1 MRQPFRLYAL
11 QRRENKAGVHDALPQ
26 TFLLAGGQLHLR
38 TRGAA
43 WRKELPYLRAAR
55 RRFAACAVRPERMD
69 VPAGKPLAFALHA
82 LPAGNLTFAGGI
94 ERGVVDLNLTLSL
107 VMADDQA
114 IWRDAGPSQ
123 LERMRR
129 RAVGEQLFAA
139 AKHDRHCEDAH
150 SVDQV
155 IGEQRVDE
163 LGAALSDEVWAV
175 FLLQTLHVGDV
186 AQEH

>member
-1 MRQPFRLYAL
+1 VFSKTMRSCPVNEELL
-11 QRRENKAGVHDALPQ
+11 RR
-26 TFLLAGGQLHLR
+26 
-38 TRGAA
+38 
-43 WRKELPYLRAAR
+43 LPYRLDEDGVCRT
-55 RRFAACAVRPERMD
+55 
-69 VPAGKPLAFALHA
+69 LALVLDA

-94 ERGVVDLNLTLSL
+94 ERSVTNLDLTLSL

-114 IWRDAGPSQ
+114 IWRDAGPGQ

-129 RAVGEQLFAA
+129 RAIGKQLFAA

-163 LGAALSDEVWAV
+163 FGTALGNEVRAV
-175 FLLQTLHVGDV
+175 FLLQALHVGDV

>member
-1 MRQPFRLYAL
+1 MWHHFPRVPAIAVRGYLIRARVAVSMARLS
-11 QRRENKAGVHDALPQ
+11 QLPGLIGSK
-26 TFLLAGGQLHLR
+26 TVPGTILLAL
-38 TRGAA
+38 
-43 WRKELPYLRAAR
+43 
-55 RRFAACAVRPERMD
+55 
-69 VPAGKPLAFALHA
+69 ALHA

-94 ERGVVDLNLTLSL
+94 ERSVANLDLTLSL

-129 RAVGEQLFAA
+129 RAVGEQFFAA

-150 SVDQV
+150 CVDQV

-163 LGAALSDEVWAV
+163 FGTALGDEVRAV
-175 FLLQTLHVGDV
+175 FLLQALHVGDV

>member
-1 MRQPFRLYAL
+1 MRIRYSSTSPAFVRDCARVGLPNVIMSLPTPSFNSLTCFRRASGAH
-11 QRRENKAGVHDALPQ
+11 RIDGV
-26 TFLLAGGQLHLR
+26 
-38 TRGAA
+38 
-43 WRKELPYLRAAR
+43 
-55 RRFAACAVRPERMD
+55 
-69 VPAGKPLAFALHA
+69 GKPLALALHA
-82 LPAGNLTFAGGI
+82 LLAGNLTFAGGI
-94 ERGVVDLNLTLSL
+94 ERSAANLDLTLSL

-114 IWRDAGPSQ
+114 TWRDAGPSQ

-139 AKHDRHCEDAH
+139 AKHDRHREDAH

-163 LGAALSDEVWAV
+163 FGTALADEVRAIL
-175 FLLQTLHVGDV
+175 LLQALHVGDV